1 MVDGDRLDEEVPGDA
16 DRGVVRRVARPV
28 CVGGAA
34 HVHVGG
40 GGADLVAGAV
50 VDRPVPP
57 VEVEAVARVLAHRD
71 GHRDLVASRR
81 VLRRARGLLPQWV
94 ASDGGD
100 PEALSVLVEDD
111 AGVEPVVQAERL
123 LVRRE
128 RVVDVARRPRRQ
140 VEEVLIT
147 CESGVIEVSH
157 SGRNSSAI
165 ESGSRGHFPACPGRR
180 GRRTSCRSGPSG
192 SPARPRASSTPRCS
206 GRSRWC

>member
-81 VLRRARGLLPQWV
+81 VLLRRARGLLPQWV

-111 AGVEPVVQAERL
+111 AESNQSFRQNVCLSAGNGLSMSHGDPGGRL
-123 LVRRE
+123 RKL
-128 RVVDVARRPRRQ
+128 
-140 VEEVLIT
+140 LIT

-165 ESGSRGHFPACPGRR
+165 ESGKSRAFPCLSWS
-180 GRRTSCRSGPSG
+180 TG
-192 SPARPRASSTPRCS
+192 SPDFV
-206 GRSRWC
+206 